1 MKKELSDMYFLG
13 RKCIFCDKY
22 GLYKLKDK
30 RVKCKHCKKYY
41 SLIKLRKDLEILYY
55 FYLEVSAKKTSNE
68 MDLGYGG
75 VYRKFIQFRKL
86 IADYCN
92 KEARKLNGELELDES
107 YFGGRRK
114 GKRGRGAN
122 NKAIAFGILERKGK
136 IHTII
141 VPNVKEDTLMDA
153 IKQKTKKGSV
163 FYTDGFKSYNSLQL
177 YGKHNI
183 IDHKK
188 DKLMDAIK
196 QKTKKGSVFY
206 TDGFKSYNSLQLYGK
221 HNIIDHKKD
230 LVKGKN
236 HINGIESFWAYAK
249 ERFHKYHGINKK
261 NYPFYVKEMEFRFN
275 HRNENVYKLL
285 VSICIVRG

>member
-68 MDLGYGG
+68 MDLGYG
-75 VYRKFIQFRKL
+75 VVHRKFMQFRKL

-177 YGKHNI
+177 YGKHN
-183 IDHKK
+183 
-188 DKLMDAIK
+188 
-196 QKTKKGSVFY
+196 V
-206 TDGFKSYNSLQLYGK
+206 
-221 HNIIDHKKD
+221 IDHKKD

-285 VSICIVRG
+285 VDICIVRRAV